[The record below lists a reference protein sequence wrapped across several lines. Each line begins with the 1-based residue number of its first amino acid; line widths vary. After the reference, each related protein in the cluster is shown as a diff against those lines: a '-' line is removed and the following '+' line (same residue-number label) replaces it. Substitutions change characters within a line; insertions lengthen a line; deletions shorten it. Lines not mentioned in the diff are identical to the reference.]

1 MKCEK
6 CNKEHPGP
14 WPFGYTHVYCEC
26 GHELEVV
33 LGAVDFTQPTKING
47 VALSGMIVSFSTE
60 FCGFE
65 MTFGSEDDAM
75 AAFEKLDKF
84 RVSGERL
91 NIKYND

>member
-26 GHELEVV
+26 GHEWEVAN
-33 LGAVDFTQPTKING
+33 LFAQLTKING
-47 VALSGMIVSFSTE
+47 VALSGTIVSFSTE